1 MVEPCEQENVLC
13 IKKLDRSKD
22 TEMRVR
28 RSYCGNNNETP
39 ESDLN
44 TSINELWIKYKA
56 KTPILGEKGVT

>member
-13 IKKLDRSKD
+13 IKKLNRSKD

-44 TSINELWIKYKA
+44 TSINEL
-56 KTPILGEKGVT
+56 